1 MSAARPQARY
11 IPALAYRWLTPL
23 YDPIV
28 ALTTREHA
36 FKAALVAQAAL
47 HPGQRVLDLA
57 CGTATLT
64 IAAKRSQPLADIV
77 GLDGDPE
84 ILERARRKASEA
96 GVDLS
101 FDRALSH
108 QMPYANTSFDVVLSS
123 LFFHHLNREGKLATL
138 REARRVLG
146 PGGVLHIADWGQAAN
161 PLMRLL
167 FYVVQFLDG
176 FETTADNV
184 AGRLPQFM
192 RDCGYVDVAE
202 TRRFATPLGT
212 ISLYRAFVPTHDH

>member
-1 MSAARPQARY
+1 MSDRY

-23 YDPIV
+23 YDPVV
-28 ALTTREHA
+28 ALTTRERT

-47 HPGQRVLDLA
+47 EAGQHVLDLA

-64 IAAKRSQPLADIV
+64 LAAKQSQPQAEIV

-84 ILERARRKASEA
+84 ILQRARGKAAKA
-96 GVDLS
+96 GMDLR
-101 FDRALSH
+101 FDQALSH
-108 QMPYANTSFDVVLSS
+108 HMPYPDAAFDVVMSS
-123 LFFHHLNREGKLATL
+123 LFFHHLDREAKLATL
-138 REARRVLG
+138 REVRRVLR
-146 PGGVLHIADWGQAAN
+146 PGAVLHVADWGKAAN
-161 PLMRLL
+161 PLMRVL
-167 FYVVQFLDG
+167 FYIVQLLDG

-184 AGRLPQFM
+184 EGRLPQFM
-192 RDCGYVDVAE
+192 RECGFVDVAE